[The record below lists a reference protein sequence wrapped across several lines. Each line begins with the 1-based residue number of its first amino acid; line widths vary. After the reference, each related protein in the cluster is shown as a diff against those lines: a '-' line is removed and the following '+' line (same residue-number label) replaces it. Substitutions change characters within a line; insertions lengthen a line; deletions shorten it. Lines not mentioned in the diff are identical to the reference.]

1 MAQTK
6 ILVVEDEGIVALEI
20 QSRLINMGYDVHDL
34 VATGEAA
41 IERAL
46 ATHPDL
52 VLMDIRLKGNIDGVV
67 AADHIRLISD
77 IPVIF
82 LTAYADADTLR
93 RAKVTEPYGYILKP
107 FEERE
112 LHIAIEMALYK
123 YQMEQKLKEHERW
136 LATTLNNIRDAI
148 ITTDDQ
154 GLINFMNPLAVEL
167 TEWESERAMS
177 LPIASVFQLIDSQ
190 SKTPM
195 DSFVSARFSQEVI
208 RSPQPDPL
216 LVTRKGAEFPV
227 QYQATPIRN
236 HQGKVIGTVLVF
248 RNMTEQRR
256 IERELL
262 RTQKLES
269 LGLLAG
275 GVAHD
280 FNNLLSAI
288 VNNIG
293 LVKARLRPVEDIYKR
308 LEFVER
314 AVWRGAEL
322 TQQLLTFAKGG
333 APVKRVT
340 AIDPIIQE
348 SADLALHDSNV
359 SFAYSRPDHLWSV
372 EVDTGQI
379 GQAFHNLL
387 LNAREAMPMGGEIM
401 VRAENVTMGPEQ
413 HFILPPGHYVRI
425 LVQDHGV
432 GIPQENLTKIFD
444 PYFTTKSSGNG
455 LGLTTTYSII
465 TRHDGHIQVESEL
478 GKGTVFILHLP
489 AIVEEHNAPQL
500 PIEVTQNELSAEG
513 NGRILIMDDD
523 ELIREAAGA
532 FLELLGYSHEAAGN
546 GNEAVVLY
554 QRALES
560 GKPFDAVILDLT
572 VRGGMGGRESLER
585 LLTIDPSVKAIVSS
599 GYCHDPIVAN
609 YQSYGFKGVVSK
621 PYTIEEMGEMLYKL
635 IHFDS

>member
-20 QSRLINMGYDVHDL
+20 QSRLINMGYDVRDV

-41 IERAL
+41 IERTL

-52 VLMDIRLKGNIDGVV
+52 VLMDIRLKGNIDGVA
-67 AADHIRLISD
+67 AADHIRLVLD

-136 LATTLNNIRDAI
+136 LSTTLDSIRDAI

-167 TEWESERAMS
+167 TEWASAEAMG
-177 LPIASVFQLIDSQ
+177 LPASAVFQLIDSQ
-190 SKTPM
+190 SKMPM
-195 DSFVSARFSQEVI
+195 DSFVSAALSQEATL
-208 RSPQPDPL
+208 SPEPDPL
-216 LVTRKGAEFPV
+216 LVTRKGVEFPV
-227 QYQATPIRN
+227 QYQATSIRN
-236 HQGKVIGTVLVF
+236 HQGKVIGAVLIF
-248 RNMTEQRR
+248 RNMTDQRR

-333 APVKRVT
+333 APVKKVT
-340 AIDPIIQE
+340 TVDAVIQE
-348 SADLALHDSNV
+348 SAELALHDSNV
-359 SFAYSRPDHLWSV
+359 RFTYTRPDDLWSV
-372 EVDTGQI
+372 EVDTGQM

-387 LNAREAMPMGGEIM
+387 LNAKEAMPMGGEVIIQ
-401 VRAENVTMGPEQ
+401 AENVVIGPEQ
-413 HFILPPGHYVRI
+413 HFTLLPGNYVRI
-425 LVQDHGV
+425 LVQDHGI
-432 GIPQENLTKIFD
+432 GIAQENLAKIFD
-444 PYFTTKSSGNG
+444 PYFTTKFSGNG

-465 TRHDGHIQVESEL
+465 TRHDGHIQVESEV
-478 GKGTVFILHLP
+478 GKGAIFILHLP
-489 AIVEEHNAPQL
+489 AISQSSSTLLQPLATPAG
-500 PIEVTQNELSAEG
+500 ELSVEG
-513 NGRILIMDDD
+513 NRRILIMDDD

-546 GNEAVVLY
+546 GNEAVVIY

-572 VRGGMGGRESLER
+572 VRGGMGGRESLEQ
-585 LLTIDPSVKAIVSS
+585 LLTIDPGVKAIVSS

-609 YQSYGFKGVVSK
+609 YQNYGFKGVVSK
-621 PYTIEEMGEMLYKL
+621 PYTIEEMGEMLHKL